1 MGIQKKQLNSTMPL
15 IREEMRIPDVTNVK
29 GLISLISQPIEENES
44 FHLDLVMA
52 SLVRIHPS
60 VKPKDA
66 TCMIPAF
73 EQARLIAAG
82 QVEGVG
88 DLDILLASFLI
99 DYAGVLFQ
107 EFEGCTPEFYEFYV
121 NNLQAGSRTR
131 SKKAQQSYRDYKPY
145 WELAKRITKQI
156 RERNTLP
163 LLSTPTHRPAWID
176 PEILVSRL
184 LEYQKVN
191 AKPDNLDF
199 QIALSRVALDRP
211 KDALRLANKE
221 LTGEYRELLLFL
233 LDPKARPKGRFTQQ
247 ALWMTAGLVKSPETV
262 YEEFAGFPYSSVNRA
277 YLTGDIPCDVFVFE
291 KPFGKVDRILQL
303 LPPPSKN
310 VQIQRRFG
318 GYALYVT
325 YRPCSRIPLLVET
338 FWKMSLREKDWKRIL
353 LLSPNAP
360 QVLLAL
366 LVRDRVRDAYWN
378 DTELSQL
385 NLVTLDTLRELDFRW
400 GKMAKTYLAIC
411 LLSVNKTV
419 RTDAAEL
426 WAELVKKEK
435 MDSFAVGQI
444 LGEIQSHEWSPV
456 HRFAGLVT
464 EDMLNISPRH
474 NRELESLLV
483 SFLSCLPETP
493 VKDLK
498 RLLEAFTEVL
508 AVNQSKVMDESLL
521 SLLRKW
527 GENSKLQEII
537 EKIV

>member
-1 MGIQKKQLNSTMPL
+1 MERNEKQPF
-15 IREEMRIPDVTNVK
+15 IREETRIPDVTDMD
-29 GLISLISQPIEENES
+29 GLLSLMNRSMDSEES
-44 FHLDLVMA
+44 FHIDL
-52 SLVRIHPS
+52 
-60 VKPKDA
+60 
-66 TCMIPAF
+66 
-73 EQARLIAAG
+73 
-82 QVEGVG
+82 
-88 DLDILLASFLI
+88 LLASLPRMHPFVKQEDVERMVPIFEMARVVVEGAKDGVGGLDMLTASFLL
-99 DYAGVLFQ
+99 DYAEMLSGSEKRAKGVRQLPYQ
-107 EFEGCTPEFYEFYV
+107 
-121 NNLQAGSRTR
+121 
-131 SKKAQQSYRDYKPY
+131 DYKPY
-145 WELAKRITKQI
+145 LDLVKLAFNRIKDY
-156 RERNTLP
+156 NTLP

-176 PEILVSRL
+176 PVVLVSRL
-184 LEYQKVN
+184 LEYQNAK

-199 QIALSRVALDRP
+199 QIALSRVALDRT
-211 KDALRLANKE
+211 KDALRLADKE

-233 LDPKARPKGRFTQQ
+233 FDPKARPKGRFTQQ
-247 ALWMTAGLVKSPETV
+247 ALWMTAALVKSPETV
-262 YEEFAGFPYSSVNRA
+262 YEEFAGFPYSAVDRA

-426 WAELVKKEK
+426 WAEFVKKGK

-444 LGEIQSHEWSPV
+444 LGEIQSHEWSPIQ
-456 HRFAGLVT
+456 RFAGLVT
-464 EDMLNISPRH
+464 EDMMNISPRH
-474 NRELESLLV
+474 NHELELLLV
-483 SFLSCLPETP
+483 SFLSGLPETP

-508 AVNQSKVMDESLL
+508 AVNQSKVMDASLL

-537 EKIV
+537 EKIL